1 MYTAEELVWATQLAY
16 CDFEDVH
23 KGELVG
29 DIFSERKEQEK
40 KRRKIRGRSRI
51 FHILQLQ

>member
-29 DIFSERKEQEK
+29 DIFSDREEQEK
-40 KRRKIRGRSRI
+40 KE
-51 FHILQLQ
+51 LPV